1 MAEERPNSDF
11 LEYINKLLDDRGYQ
25 QDVRTGTLGALTSK
39 ELFDLYGGGS
49 VVELP
54 PDLEEKKTLTDDE
67 LYEKIIK
74 RFPETDPKFDR
85 DYFFKTIKDRFLVKP
100 DTDGIPPVRM
110 PTIPETSDETLRS
123 LEAIMD
129 ILRKKQSLERDPS
142 GMTQLLKG
150 D

>member
-1 MAEERPNSDF
+1 MAEEERNSDL
-11 LEYINKLLDDRGYQ
+11 LEYINKLLDDGGYQ
-25 QDVRTGTLGALTSK
+25 EDVRTGNVGALTSK
-39 ELFDLYGGGS
+39 ELFDRYGGGS

-54 PDLEEKKTLTDDE
+54 PELEEKKTLTDDE

-74 RFPETDPKFDR
+74 RFPEADPEFDR
-85 DYFFKTIKDRFLVKP
+85 DYFFKIIKDGFLVKP
-100 DTDGIPPVRM
+100 DTDGIPPVEM
-110 PTIPETSDETLRS
+110 PTIPETSDKTLEG